1 VIENILDKYQLSDI
15 HLPQYTLNILDINQ
29 IILNLVNITNL
40 LISNLILTQ
49 LKPGLNSRKKEFE
62 IMSSKPVIV
71 EKKDKIATLTLN
83 RPDVMNAMSKDMI
96 EGLWEAVKDLA
107 ADEGIR
113 VVILRGAGDHFCSG
127 ADIHLFAGSIP
138 SDEWVVAMKG
148 VGRIVKTL
156 REMPQPVI
164 AMLKG
169 VAVGGGA
176 NLALAA
182 DFVVAAENTRFCE
195 IFINIGAILDYGG
208 HYFLPRLVG
217 LAKARELAMLGD
229 EIDGNTAA
237 SIGLIY
243 KSVPEEQLETQVE
256 TLANT
261 LAQKPPLALRLIK
274 EAWHKSHRLR

>member
-1 VIENILDKYQLSDI
+1 
-15 HLPQYTLNILDINQ
+15 
-29 IILNLVNITNL
+29 
-40 LISNLILTQ
+40 
-49 LKPGLNSRKKEFE
+49 
-62 IMSSKPVIV
+62 MSSKPVIF
-71 EKKDKIATLTLN
+71 EKNDKIATLTLN
-83 RPDVMNAMSKDMI
+83 RPDVMNAMSKNMI
-96 EGLWEAVKDLA
+96 EDLWEAVKDLA
-107 ADEGIR
+107 ADDSIR

-127 ADIHLFAGSIP
+127 ADINLFAGSVP

-148 VGRIVKTL
+148 VGRIVRTL

-164 AMLKG
+164 SMLRG

-243 KSVPEEQLETQVE
+243 KSVPEDQLETQVE

-261 LAQKPPLALRLIK
+261 LAQKPPLAIRLIK
-274 EAWHKSHRLR
+274 EGLENSFDMSLKQVLDWEAAHQSIALQTPEHKEIVEFFLASKKSKS

>member
-1 VIENILDKYQLSDI
+1 
-15 HLPQYTLNILDINQ
+15 
-29 IILNLVNITNL
+29 
-40 LISNLILTQ
+40 
-49 LKPGLNSRKKEFE
+49 
-62 IMSSKPVIV
+62 MSSESVIV
-71 EKKDKIATLTLN
+71 QKKDKIATLTLN
-83 RPDVMNAMSKDMI
+83 RPKVMNAMSREMI
-96 EGLWEAVKDLA
+96 EGLWDGVRDLA
-107 ADEGIR
+107 ADESVN
-113 VVILRGAGDHFCSG
+113 VVILKGAGDHFCSG
-127 ADIHLFAGSIP
+127 ADINLFGESIP

-148 VGRIVKTL
+148 VGKIVRTL

-243 KSVPEEQLETQVE
+243 KSVPENQLETEVE
-256 TLANT
+256 NLANT
-261 LAQKPPLALRLIK
+261 LVLKPQLALRLIK
-274 EAWHKSHRLR
+274 EGLENSFDMSLKQVLDWEAAHQSIALQTPEHKEIVKMFLELKKNKA

>member
-1 VIENILDKYQLSDI
+1 
-15 HLPQYTLNILDINQ
+15 
-29 IILNLVNITNL
+29 
-40 LISNLILTQ
+40 
-49 LKPGLNSRKKEFE
+49 
-62 IMSSKPVIV
+62 MSSKPVIV
-71 EKKDKIATLTLN
+71 QKKDKIATLTLN
-83 RPDVMNAMSKDMI
+83 RPGVMNAMSKEMI
-96 EGLWEAVKDLA
+96 EGLWDAINNLST
-107 ADEGIR
+107 DESVG
-113 VVILRGAGDHFCSG
+113 VVILTGAGNHFCSG
-127 ADIHLFAGSIP
+127 ADISLFGESIP

-148 VGRIVKTL
+148 VGKIVRTL

-243 KSVPEEQLETQVE
+243 KSVPENQLETEVE

-261 LAQKPPLALRLIK
+261 LAQKPPLVLRLIK
-274 EAWHKSHRLR
+274 EGLENSFDMSLKQVLDWEAAHQSIALQTTEHKEIVKMFLELKKSKN